1 MTAVH
6 AAVMNLQAHPAF
18 GCDAF
23 AHDAQAGIWVMA
35 DGANSCPGAKQAAQW
50 LVTQI
55 VNVLAHGQL
64 LSDSE
69 FQRSVLAVHTQMLSI
84 HPETAATLLIGQ
96 IGSDSIRL
104 ASIGDSMLRAFHQPA
119 WLLARWREQLAMPR
133 DLDAIG
139 NPTQLIG
146 SEVCETVHVRHLPLG
161 GRWLLVFMTDGA
173 AAAITSPALTMSLAT
188 LGRQQ
193 PSPDDLEYLCRDL
206 ALQALAAGCQ
216 DDVSV
221 AMVWFAEP
229 LR

>member
-1 MTAVH
+1 MTAIH

-139 NPTQLIG
+139 NPSQLIG

-173 AAAITSPALTMSLAT
+173 AATVTSSALTMSLAT

-206 ALQALAAGCQ
+206 ALQALAAGCR

>member
-1 MTAVH
+1 MTAIH

-69 FQRSVLAVHTQMLSI
+69 FERSVLAVHAQMLSV
-84 HPETAATLLIGQ
+84 HPQTAATLLIGQ